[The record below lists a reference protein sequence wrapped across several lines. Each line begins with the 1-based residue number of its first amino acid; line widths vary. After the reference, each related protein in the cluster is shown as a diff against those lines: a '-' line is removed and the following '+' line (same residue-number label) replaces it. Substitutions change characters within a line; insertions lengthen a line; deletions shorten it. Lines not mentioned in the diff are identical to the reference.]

1 MAGALKTLPD
11 TLVLPGRTVSRSG
24 AHLDILSEGRGLGS
38 RCFLVHGAAAEIA
51 GLARRMT
58 SAAPCGMAVG
68 AWRHRGG
75 EPTLSDVEAALR
87 EARRFAPD
95 WIAAVGGGSVL
106 DVAKACAGLFHADR
120 PVRDYHDGAPLP
132 DRVLPYI
139 AVPTTAG
146 TGSEATVVTVLT
158 NGETGVKKSF
168 RHPDLMARVVVLA
181 PELLATCPPHAMAA
195 SGMDAFVQAIEAFT
209 SRGATRLTDMLAGE
223 GLRLVDLSIEKCCS
237 GNAGMGELADMLQ
250 GSYLTGCA
258 LSNAR
263 LGLVHGL
270 AHPLGARFGAA
281 HGLVCAVCLPD
292 VLEFNRQAIS
302 EKYEQL
308 ARILD
313 RDPIERTTGLMAS
326 LGIVSPFAGKELRDT
341 DAVVDEVMAS
351 GSTAANPRPVTRDDV
366 RVLLAALFAE
376 GRWQQGRR
384 RWGDSE

>member
-1 MAGALKTLPD
+1 MTGLLRTLPD

-24 AHLDILSEGRGLGS
+24 AHLDILREGRGLGN
-38 RCFLVHGAAAEIA
+38 RCFLVHGAAAERV
-51 GLARRMT
+51 GLVERMT
-58 SAAPCGMAVG
+58 SAAPDGMKVG
-68 AWRHRGG
+68 SWRHRGG
-75 EPTLSDVEAALR
+75 EPALADVEAALS

-158 NGETGVKKSF
+158 NEETGVKKSF
-168 RHPDLMARVVVLA
+168 RHPDLMARVVILA

-195 SGMDAFVQAIEAFT
+195 SGMDAFVQAIESFT
-209 SRGATRLTDMLAGE
+209 SKGATRLTDLLATE
-223 GLRLVDLSIEKCCS
+223 GLRLVDRSLEKCCS
-237 GNAGMGELADMLQ
+237 GKACLGEFADLLH

-281 HGLVCAVCLPD
+281 HGLVCAVCLPV
-292 VLEFNRQAIS
+292 VLEFNRKAIGD
-302 EKYEQL
+302 KYGRLE
-308 ARILD
+308 RIIGG
-313 RDPIERTTGLMAS
+313 DPIERVRGLMAT
-326 LGIVSPFAGKELRDT
+326 LGIRSPFAGRTLYDT

-351 GSTAANPRPVTRDDV
+351 GSTAANPRAVTREDV
-366 RVLLAALFAE
+366 KGILVSMFEA
-376 GRWQQGRR
+376 GG
-384 RWGDSE
+384 